1 MEELITGSRDLSP
14 DAVSVTPLENRVLRV
29 RFSNGELRDFD
40 LKPLL
45 SRKCFQSLESDVL
58 FQTAHVSYGVVTW
71 ANGVD
76 IDPEWL
82 YEDSIPVN

>member
-14 DAVSVTPLENRVLRV
+14 DAVSVKPLENRVLRV

-40 LKPLL
+40 VNPLL
-45 SRKCFQSLESDVL
+45 SRKCFRPLESDVL
-58 FQTAHVSYGVVTW
+58 FQTARVSYGVVKW

-82 YEDSIPVN
+82 YEDSIPVH

>member
-14 DAVSVTPLENRVLRV
+14 DAVSVTPLEHRVLRV

-40 LKPLL
+40 VNPLL
-45 SRKCFQSLESDVL
+45 SRKCFRPLESDVL
-58 FQTAHVSYGVVTW
+58 FQTARVSYGVVTW

-82 YEDSIPVN
+82 YEDSVPVD